1 VFTERGI
8 EFYVFPDGQLDFN
21 TSTTSGDMYYRSK
34 AKTVNKTYGAPEIA
48 EKAIMVKVEHDNLG
62 RVRQVECVH

>member
-1 VFTERGI
+1 
-8 EFYVFPDGQLDFN
+8 
-21 TSTTSGDMYYRSK
+21 MYYRSK